1 MGENKQRQGLG
12 MLDDLSIQQ
21 TTRGREEGGR
31 GGGTGMGEGEG
42 EGGDLCP
49 GDGRDGGKGA

>member
-1 MGENKQRQGLG
+1 

-31 GGGTGMGEGEG
+31 GGGTGRGEG